1 MYSLNFDKNAKD
13 FLKKLDKPEQK
24 RILDKLEQLK
34 TNPELGK
41 PLTGNLIGLWS
52 LRIGDKR
59 AIYQIFH
66 DKLIVL
72 VIKIGHRKNIYE
84 D

>member
-1 MYSLNFDKNAKD
+1 MYSLNLDKKAKD

-41 PLTGNLIGLWS
+41 PLTGNLTGLWS

-66 DKLIVL
+66 DKLMVL